1 MKKQSF
7 RTKHVGNDWR
17 FIRDS
22 EFPKSPRSKPKEL
35 DFIEEK
41 FQSLKIDSSKAYIPT
56 ERRRSDLWILKNQP
70 LNTTKSEKNIKKTD
84 STNYRSPWY
93 IHPKHWQNLASIPQ
107 IDNNYIKDRAKN
119 LYHFLHKSEPNL
131 NSLKRKKPFCNN
143 LDAQYSDTQNK
154 LANLPVVHNYIK

>member
-7 RTKHVGNDWR
+7 RSKYVGNDWK

-70 LNTTKSEKNIKKTD
+70 LNITKSEKNIKKTD
-84 STNYRSPWY
+84 STNYRKVPY
-93 IHPKHWQNLASIPQ
+93 KEVHLKIFNFI
-107 IDNNYIKDRAKN
+107 INYGFNNHEKE
-119 LYHFLHKSEPNL
+119 FFE
-131 NSLKRKKPFCNN
+131 
-143 LDAQYSDTQNK
+143 
-154 LANLPVVHNYIK
+154 